1 MKTRF
6 DEIEALVQNGKMAKM
21 DLPALNLYLQEI
33 HCFSKVN
40 PNFVYTDEVKQ
51 VADTI
56 RHLIS
61 LKEAE
66 NSQRK
71 NLLWTKIG
79 VWAAIAAAVFALI
92 AVIQNCISISNTN
105 STRPRLTSPPIT
117 QPTNSSPVAK

>member
-1 MKTRF
+1 
-6 DEIEALVQNGKMAKM
+6 M

-33 HCFSKVN
+33 HRFSKVN
-40 PNFVYTDEVKQ
+40 PHFVYTDEVKQ
-51 VADTI
+51 VADTV

-79 VWAAIAAAVFALI
+79 VTAAIAAALLALI
-92 AVIQNCISISNTN
+92 AVVQNCISISNTN
-105 STRPRLTSPPIT
+105 SSHSKSQLRSS
-117 QPTNSSPVAK
+117 TNVAAIPK